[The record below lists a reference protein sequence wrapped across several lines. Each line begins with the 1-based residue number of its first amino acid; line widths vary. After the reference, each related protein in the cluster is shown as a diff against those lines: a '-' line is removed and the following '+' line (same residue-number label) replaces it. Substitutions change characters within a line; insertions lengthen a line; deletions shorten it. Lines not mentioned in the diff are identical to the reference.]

1 MLEHPDLVQ
10 AQSMIGFASAAF
22 QQALLPGIALPQRA
36 GTACPLP
43 PALVVRILYVPAL
56 ISTRRYSS
64 LLTACAMLFHPQAA
78 LAQQCGF
85 GTGNYGIH
93 MEFHS
98 RTSGPHFLILKYSSM
113 TSNVP
118 SASGVSTP
126 LQVSW
131 QPVFSQAH
139 VSSLAGCLR
148 PGISFTP
155 AGSFAQPWMPGVL
168 GIVLTHAFPAGH
180 SSQSADPLSGESL
193 EKGKGRCRGPGRHD
207 TVAGLV
213 MLLHLADP
221 ASIIYARPCPCP
233 LAC

>member
-1 MLEHPDLVQ
+1 MPLNATGYLPVTGGGTVLSTLEVSSAGDPVLEHPDLVQ

-22 QQALLPGIALPQRA
+22 QQAILPGIALPQRA

-78 LAQQCGF
+78 LAKQCGF

-139 VSSLAGCLR
+139 VSSLAGYRADTCFPCR
-148 PGISFTP
+148 SF
-155 AGSFAQPWMPGVL
+155 QP
-168 GIVLTHAFPAGH
+168 I
-180 SSQSADPLSGESL
+180 
-193 EKGKGRCRGPGRHD
+193 C
-207 TVAGLV
+207 
-213 MLLHLADP
+213 
-221 ASIIYARPCPCP
+221 
-233 LAC
+233 